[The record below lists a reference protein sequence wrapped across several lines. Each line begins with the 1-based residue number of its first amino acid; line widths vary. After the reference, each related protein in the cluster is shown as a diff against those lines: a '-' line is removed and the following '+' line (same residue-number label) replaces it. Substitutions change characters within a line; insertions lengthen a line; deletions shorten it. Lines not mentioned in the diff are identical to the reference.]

1 MTRLLL
7 RALNAPILI
16 LFVLIGVALQSSLFN
31 SWPFYYVQPDVVL
44 LVVIWCA
51 LRRGFGEGGIVTL
64 IISEIAELHS
74 AAPQGLFLI
83 TYMSIYLCVR
93 FASRFLVIPSL
104 FSLAMITL
112 LSSVGWKLLD
122 LLVLSLL
129 GTGSNQLRHTFTF
142 LFLGAAVEGIF
153 SLWLFKILDRFDWM
167 TFKNHRAHQVLE
179 DELQLDSEG
188 F

>member
-16 LFVLIGVALQSSLFN
+16 LFVAFGIALQSSLFT
-31 SWPFYYVQPDVVL
+31 SWPLSYLQPDVVL

-51 LRRGFGEGGIVTL
+51 LRRGFGEGGLITL
-64 IISEIAELHS
+64 VISEIAELHS
-74 AAPQGLFLI
+74 AAPQGLFMI
-83 TYMSIYLCVR
+83 TYMAIFLSVR
-93 FASRFLVIPSL
+93 FASRFVVIPSL

-112 LSSVGWKLLD
+112 VSSVVWKLFNLI
-122 LLVLSLL
+122 VLSLL
-129 GTGSNQLRHTFTF
+129 GTGTNQLRHTFTF

-153 SLWLFKILDRFDWM
+153 SLWIFKVLDRFDWI

-179 DELQLDSEG
+179 GELQLDSEG
-188 F
+188 L

>member
-16 LFVLIGVALQSSLFN
+16 LFVLIGVALQSSLFS
-31 SWPFYYVQPDVVL
+31 SWPLSYFQPDVVL

-51 LRRGFGEGGIVTL
+51 LRRGFGEGGVLTL
-64 IISEIAELHS
+64 VVGEIAELHT

-83 TYMSIYLCVR
+83 TYMGIYLCVR
-93 FASRFLVIPSL
+93 FASRFVVIPSL

-112 LSSVGWKLLD
+112 FSSVAWKLFILI
-122 LLVLSLL
+122 VLSLL

-153 SLWLFKILDRFDWM
+153 SLWFFKVLDRFDWL